1 MAIRLSQPLHRA
13 TGSIGVKVALCLT
26 YSMPII
32 NAKGMEML
40 FERQVVRLDKAKAE
54 KNLEYFRS

>member
-1 MAIRLSQPLHRA
+1 MHKA
-13 TGSIGVKVALCLT
+13 VT

-32 NAKGMEML
+32 NANDGTEML